1 MSEIEAKSTIHQMI
15 VRILADPDL
24 QSDVVWFC
32 VQDA

>member
-15 VRILADPDL
+15 VRILADSDL

-32 VQDA
+32 I